1 MVEEERWVMHGLSA
15 DDPNCI
21 KSAEQLQEYIEK
33 IGFLPLFR
41 NEIPG
46 FSVEE
51 HTAADSWW
59 SEDPERD
66 PWEWRKIIAG
76 NGSIPLQTGESHGS
90 RPWSRCINQGRSISA
105 VSNMVLAIETMS
117 SIGIL

>member
-1 MVEEERWVMHGLSA
+1 MMEEERWIMQGLDA
-15 DDPNCI
+15 NDPDCI
-21 KSAEQLQEYIEK
+21 KSVEKLMQYIDET
-33 IGFLPLFR
+33 GFLPLFR

-59 SEDPERD
+59 TGDPESD

-76 NGSIPLQTGESHGS
+76 STTIAYGKFF
-90 RPWSRCINQGRSISA
+90 
-105 VSNMVLAIETMS
+105 
-117 SIGIL
+117 